1 MQYVCLRRNR
11 MGTLPRVA
19 GWVGGFTHN
28 RNAACKL
35 HLAGHTQARG
45 SRSVF
50 TSARSHVRTCLHPLQ
65 HLVPSFL
72 HPLRAQAVR
81 TCRAPIPPA
90 AAGGPAPAAADPPP
104 TPLFFF
110 PCFLDGGGMLLV
122 EQRRVC
128 RGQERRTATQSR
140 SSVLIG
146 RVQSRRRESHTR
158 THAHEFHPDHWLTA
172 RSVETTMKLTTAMDG

>member
-11 MGTLPRVA
+11 MGSLPRVA
-19 GWVGGFTHN
+19 GWAGGFTRN

-35 HLAGHTQARG
+35 HLAGYTQARG

-50 TSARSHVRTCLHPLQ
+50 TRARSHVRTCLHPLQ

-81 TCRAPIPPA
+81 TCRAPLPPA
-90 AAGGPAPAAADPPP
+90 AAAADPPP

-128 RGQERRTATQSR
+128 RGQERRTATWAVPQQR
-140 SSVLIG
+140 ADC

-158 THAHEFHPDHWLTA
+158 THPHELHPDHWLTA
-172 RSVETTMKLTTAMDG
+172 RSVRVETAMKSTTAMDG